1 MPVVSICIATYNH
14 AGFLPRCLDS
24 ILAQTFQDF
33 EMVIVNDGSTDN
45 THQIL
50 MDYQERYPEKVRY
63 FWHPGF
69 ANKGISATTNRAIQ
83 EARGKYIA
91 FIGSDDTWHPEKLE
105 LQVAL
110 LEQHPEYGYVYS
122 YAELIDEWD
131 HVLPGLYGVD
141 ITHDSNPTGRM
152 IIFCHQPAMTVVL
165 KRNCLDEIEWFDES
179 LVYGDW
185 DLMLRLTALWPAG
198 FIDRPL
204 ACYRLHGKNISK
216 GIDPEVDLQRILQFT
231 QAAMQK
237 SVQVGGKLVEP
248 RNQALLAL
256 QLTFLY
262 YCLNDEPTA
271 LAYLNKAFALD
282 ESLAGDVQFL
292 EKWVNEWKPEFY
304 TPSLPNFGLWLIQN
318 LSQWV
323 SSEDLAQWTL
333 RYLSLKETREFFIRR
348 GIEQGKNGV
357 PVEKILDD
365 VPESVQL
372 TTAWKKQVL
381 KQIYPTLLF
390 TAHRDHNDKERLR
403 TLWIATI
410 RHDPAWLLNRGVVS
424 IGLQAFLK

>member
-83 EARGKYIA
+83 EASGKYIA

-185 DLMLRLTALWPAG
+185 T
-198 FIDRPL
+198 
-204 ACYRLHGKNISK
+204 
-216 GIDPEVDLQRILQFT
+216 
-231 QAAMQK
+231 
-237 SVQVGGKLVEP
+237 
-248 RNQALLAL
+248 
-256 QLTFLY
+256 
-262 YCLNDEPTA
+262 
-271 LAYLNKAFALD
+271 
-282 ESLAGDVQFL
+282 
-292 EKWVNEWKPEFY
+292 
-304 TPSLPNFGLWLIQN
+304 
-318 LSQWV
+318 
-323 SSEDLAQWTL
+323 
-333 RYLSLKETREFFIRR
+333 
-348 GIEQGKNGV
+348 
-357 PVEKILDD
+357 
-365 VPESVQL
+365 
-372 TTAWKKQVL
+372 
-381 KQIYPTLLF
+381 
-390 TAHRDHNDKERLR
+390 
-403 TLWIATI
+403 
-410 RHDPAWLLNRGVVS
+410 
-424 IGLQAFLK
+424 